1 MNTSFTIDI
10 ASSSD
15 EHLDDEDEELN
26 LFNRVIL
33 EQEQMT
39 SDLFTSKRTWVKS
52 TLE

>member
-1 MNTSFTIDI
+1 MNTSFIIDI

-26 LFNRVIL
+26 LFDGVIL
-33 EQEQMT
+33 EREQMT